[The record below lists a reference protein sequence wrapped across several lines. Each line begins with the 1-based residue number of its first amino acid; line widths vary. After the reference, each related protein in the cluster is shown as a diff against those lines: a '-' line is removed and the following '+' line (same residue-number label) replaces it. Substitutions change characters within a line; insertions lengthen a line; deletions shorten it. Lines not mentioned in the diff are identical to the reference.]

1 MRNLSWSP
9 VKILLYTALLGS
21 MSVSLSACDLLQKLP
36 FLNQNNTPAPA
47 STPATPVDPKQVK
60 AHLDQG
66 NTLAKQ
72 GQWQNA
78 ITEFSQVLALDP
90 NHVQAHVQT
99 GWAYAELKQWD
110 EAQKHLLTAISKDG
124 KNASAHA
131 NLAWV
136 YAEKKQWNDA
146 QQSAKKAID
155 LDPKNPYPHA
165 TLAWAYQETKQEDLA
180 IAEYEKSIELN
191 PSLDNSHFALGVAY
205 CNKGMAS
212 RAKER
217 QQTLV
222 QLKSPKSAELQAR
235 LSKGCG
241 AKK

>member
-9 VKILLYTALLGS
+9 IKILLYTALLCS
-21 MSVSLSACDLLQKLP
+21 VSVSLSACDLLQKLP
-36 FLNQNNTPAPA
+36 FLNQNSNSSTAPTSIDA
-47 STPATPVDPKQVK
+47 KQVK
-60 AHLDQG
+60 THLDKG
-66 NTLAKQ
+66 NSLAKQ

-78 ITEFSQVLALDP
+78 VNEFSQVLVLAP
-90 NHVQAHVQT
+90 NHIQAHVQI

-110 EAQKHLLTAISKDG
+110 EAQKHLLTALSKDAQ
-124 KNASAHA
+124 NSSAHA

-136 YAEKKQWNDA
+136 YAEKKQWTDA
-146 QQSAKKAID
+146 QQSAKKSID

-191 PSLDNSHFALGVAY
+191 PSLDNSQFALGVAY
-205 CNKGMAS
+205 CNQGMAS

-222 QLKSPKSAELQAR
+222 QLKSPKAAELQAR
-235 LSKGCG
+235 LNKGCG